1 MCFWRGGPKGR
12 AGRSSGREQG
22 ELEATMGTEKIA
34 LTLPD
39 GSRKEF
45 PAGATPLEVARS
57 IGERLAAAAVAGELD
72 GQILDLRAPLARS
85 GRFRVLTARD
95 PEAGVVIRHSAEHVL
110 ADAVERLF
118 PGTIID
124 AGRQD
129 HSEKFQYDFR
139 FPRSFTPEDFS
150 RIEEEMARIIKGKHA
165 FSRQVVSR
173 EEARELFAK
182 RGEEIKLVRLADIPE
197 GEPITV
203 FRHGEFVDLCR
214 GPHVQRTDQIG
225 AFKLLEA
232 SGAYFKGDER
242 NEMLQRI
249 YGTAFASKE
258 ELDAYFAKLEEAR
271 RRDHR
276 RIGKDLDLFSFS
288 PLAPASPFFHPRGA
302 LVYNQLIGLMRE
314 LYREYGYQEVV
325 TPQLFDVELWKRSG
339 HYEAYRENM
348 FFSDVEGRE
357 FSMKPMNC
365 PSHCLI
371 YGSRAHSYRELPL
384 RLADFGRLHRYE
396 RSGVV
401 QGLTRVRTF
410 SQDDGHIF
418 CTPGQIG
425 AEVDALFDLM
435 FRVYGLFGF
444 QEPVIYFSTKPEK
457 AIGDPKLWEQAEAT
471 LEASLKAR
479 GVAFVLNPGEGA
491 FYGPK
496 IDFVVHDAIGREW
509 QLGTIQLDFTL
520 PARFELAYAAED
532 GSEQRPVMIHRAVL
546 GSIERFFGVMIE
558 HFAGDLPLWL
568 APEQAR
574 VLPVSDRFL
583 DAARALRATLLEA
596 GLRVEVDERSEKL
609 GAKIRDGELGKLPV
623 LLIVGQREA
632 DAGGASV
639 RVRHRGDLGAR
650 SAAEIAA
657 TLTTAVKTRDLN
669 PWPEAS

>member
-1 MCFWRGGPKGR
+1 M
-12 AGRSSGREQG
+12 SS
-22 ELEATMGTEKIA
+22 EKIT

-39 GSRKEF
+39 GSSREY
-45 PAGATPLEVARS
+45 PAGATPLEVARTV
-57 IGERLAAAAVAGELD
+57 GERLAKAAVAGELD
-72 GQILDLRAPLARS
+72 GAIVDLRAPIRRS
-85 GRFRVLTARD
+85 GKFRVLTPKD
-95 PEAGVVIRHSAEHVL
+95 PEAGAVIRHSAEHVL

-139 FPRSFTPEDFS
+139 FPRGFTSEDLE
-150 RIEEEMARIIKGKHA
+150 RIEQEMGRIVK
-165 FSRQVVSR
+165 
-173 EEARELFAK
+173 EARPFERKVVTRAQAAEIFK
-182 RGEEIKLVRLADIPE
+182 NRKEEIKLVRLEDIPE
-197 GEPITV
+197 GDEITV
-203 FRHGEFVDLCR
+203 FKHGEFVDLCR

-225 AFKLLEA
+225 AFKLIET

-249 YGTAFASKE
+249 YGTAFATKE
-258 ELDAYFAKLEEAR
+258 QLDEYFAKIEEAR

-276 RIGKDLDLFSFS
+276 RLGKDLDLFSFS
-288 PLAPASPFFHPRGA
+288 PLAPASPFFHPKGA
-302 LVYNQLIGLMRE
+302 IVYNQLVGLMRD
-314 LYREYGYQEVV
+314 LYREYRYQEVV

-371 YGSRAHSYRELPL
+371 YGVHAHSYRELPL
-384 RLADFGRLHRYE
+384 RIADFGRLHRYE

-410 SQDDGHIF
+410 AQDDAHIF
-418 CTPGQIG
+418 CTPAQIG
-425 AEVDALFDLM
+425 QEVASLFDLM
-435 FRVYGLFGF
+435 FRVYGIFGF
-444 QEPVIYFSTKPEK
+444 HEPVIYFSTRPPK
-457 AIGDPKLWEQAEAT
+457 AIGEAKLWEDAEAT
-471 LEASLKAR
+471 LGRCLKER
-479 GVAFVLNPGEGA
+479 GAPFVLSPGEGA

-509 QLGTIQLDFTL
+509 QLGTIQLDFNL
-520 PARFELAYAAED
+520 PIRFELAYVGED
-532 GSEQRPVMIHRAVL
+532 GAEQRPVMIHRAVL
-546 GSIERFFGVMIE
+546 GSIERFFGVMLE

-583 DAARALRATLLEA
+583 DAARAVQASLAGADLRT
-596 GLRVEVDERSEKL
+596 EVDERSEKL
-609 GAKIRDGELGKLPV
+609 GAKIRDGELAKVPV
-623 LLIVGQREA
+623 LLIVGAREA
-632 DAGGASV
+632 ESGGASV
-639 RVRHRGDLGAR
+639 RVRHRGDLGSKSLDEIVAAMRTTTKQR
-650 SAAEIAA
+650 S
-657 TLTTAVKTRDLN
+657 LN